1 MSSMLRKTIGLAV
14 ASILML
20 APLSFAAGPGGT
32 TGAGQQTPG
41 ATGTQPGMQPGMAGM
56 HSSFQATVQEID
68 REDGKL
74 KLRSADGE
82 TMDLKV
88 PQQVLTGLQQGD
100 RVQVAIQKAG
110 ERAPGTP
117 GTTPGAGPGTSPGAS
132 PGSPGTS
139 PAQPR

>member
-14 ASILML
+14 ACVLML
-20 APLSFAAGPGGT
+20 APLSFAGGTGGT

-41 ATGTQPGMQPGMAGM
+41 ATGTQPGTQPGMTGM

-74 KLRSADGE
+74 KLRGADGE

-88 PQQVLTGLQQGD
+88 PQQVLAGLQQGD
-100 RVQVAIQKAG
+100 RVHVAIQKAD

-117 GTTPGAGPGTSPGAS
+117 GATPGAAPGGSPGARPEQS
-132 PGSPGTS
+132 
-139 PAQPR
+139 R